1 MVGICPNAAMFRS
14 IGWFPGPCDIF
25 ASIHYRKLLASALGS
40 CAKFRPVLSAVPLTQ
55 PPLSEVYAIP
65 KRAPPA
71 AIDTE
76 MQETIGRSSVW
87 RRRVRQGSS
96 NGESKSRE
104 SVSSTT
110 WRERTSNPL
119 GLSAALQRQEP
130 AGAPG

>member
-65 KRAPPA
+65 KCAPA
-71 AIDTE
+71 AALDTE
-76 MQETIGRSSVW
+76 MQEAVGPLFGMATPRKTRLIE
-87 RRRVRQGSS
+87 RREQVARKRI
-96 NGESKSRE
+96 KHY
-104 SVSSTT
+104 
-110 WRERTSNPL
+110 L
-119 GLSAALQRQEP
+119 
-130 AGAPG
+130 AGAH